1 MVQAVAWIVERSN
14 ESDFDEDSNSS
25 DNEVEGR
32 MGAVQ
37 SLGIKLSVNKALCGY
52 NFHIKHLD
60 GHPLILR
67 GKPGDIIKPGTVKG
81 VVGKGIP
88 NKKYPELQGNLFV
101 EFDVGFPTDHFLE
114 VENAYNIVRGCLPL
128 SPKVNIP
135 VGAQEI
141 SIMEYDE
148 KKYSRGRGGD
158 AYNEDSDDEQYE
170 AHGARGVR
178 CQQQ

>member
-37 SLGIKLSVNKALCGY
+37 S
-52 NFHIKHLD
+52 LD